1 MLCKYWTLQTAVS
14 DLIALCMVLWEDI
27 QLLTIGTVSHVEILS
42 FVNFHLS
49 VMTTITHTHT
59 HTHTHTVMLES
70 KVDYLEK
77 QLQETRLSHK
87 QEVDRLHKDLQ
98 EGRATVSWVGGLLWQ
113 QVYHVCYVNVFSAVQ
128 TNYETKVSTV
138 YLSL

>member
-1 MLCKYWTLQTAVS
+1 
-14 DLIALCMVLWEDI
+14 
-27 QLLTIGTVSHVEILS
+27 
-42 FVNFHLS
+42 
-49 VMTTITHTHT
+49 
-59 HTHTHTVMLES
+59 MLES

-87 QEVDRLHKDLQ
+87 QEVERLHKDLQ
-98 EGRATVSWVGGLLWQ
+98 EGRATVCWVGGLVAMATGVSCVL
-113 QVYHVCYVNVFSAVQ
+113 CFSAVQ